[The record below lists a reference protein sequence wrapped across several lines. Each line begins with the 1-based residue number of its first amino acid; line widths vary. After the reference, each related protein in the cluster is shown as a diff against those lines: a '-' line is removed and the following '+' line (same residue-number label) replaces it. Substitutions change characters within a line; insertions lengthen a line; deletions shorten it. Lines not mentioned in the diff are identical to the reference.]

1 MAGSADDDP
10 AVMETTPQHTLTKM
24 SPATTGVVST
34 MPPTVGRF
42 EIQSRLGAG
51 GMGMVLLAI
60 DPLLGRKVAIKLVRF
75 APDDAAAQRR
85 LVREAQALAQVSHE
99 HVIVVHDVGMHDG
112 QVYFAMEYV
121 PGGTLTRWQAERGW
135 REIVDQYIRAGRGLQ
150 AAHDA
155 GLVHRDF
162 KPDNVLVGD
171 DGRLRVTDFGL
182 VGVEVMRSPSVASE
196 LGTTLT
202 QTGARMGTPRYMA
215 PEQYLGTDVDA
226 RADQFAFCVAL
237 YEVLYGQRPFSGD
250 NYAELEASVLAGA
263 VRPLPPD
270 ADVPTGV
277 RDAVLRG
284 LRREPDDRFPTMREL
299 LAALEAG
306 GRQARA
312 SARRR
317 WPGIASAVAGVL
329 VVGIVAYV
337 ATRTPATSPA
347 EPASALSAEQIAE
360 GKTHYAKAEAAIQ
373 REDYEAAAASFERAY
388 VHLPKPEF
396 LFNAAQTWHA
406 LAKQTATPELAIE
419 RRRNA
424 VRLYRRY
431 LQEAPNAKDRVAVEQ
446 WIDRLERQLATP
458 APSAP

>member
-1 MAGSADDDP
+1 M
-10 AVMETTPQHTLTKM
+10 PQHTLTEVS
-24 SPATTGVVST
+24 SPATGAVPS

-51 GMGMVLLAI
+51 GMGMVLLAA

-75 APDDAAAQRR
+75 APEDAAAQRR
-85 LVREAQALAQVSHE
+85 LVREAQALAQVSHD
-99 HVIVVHDVGMHDG
+99 HVIVVHDVGMHEG

-121 PGGTLTRWQAERGW
+121 PGGTLTRWQSERGW
-135 REIVDQYIRAGRGLQ
+135 REIVDQYARAGRGLQ

-182 VGVEVMRSPSVASE
+182 VGVEVMRAPPAASE

-215 PEQYLGTDVDA
+215 PEQHLGTDVDA

-237 YEVLYGQRPFSGD
+237 YEVLYGQRPFAGES
-250 NYAELEASVLAGA
+250 YAELEASVLAGA
-263 VRPLPPD
+263 VRPIPPD
-270 ADVPTGV
+270 TDVPAGV

-284 LRREPDDRFPTMREL
+284 LRRERDDRFPTMREL

-306 GRQARA
+306 ARP
-312 SARRR
+312 RRR
-317 WPGIASAVAGVL
+317 WPGIASAVGGVL

-337 ATRTPATSPA
+337 ATRTPSTPPAPARATD
-347 EPASALSAEQIAE
+347 PASAVPAEQIAE
-360 GKTHYAKAEAAIQ
+360 GKAHYTNAVAATQ
-373 REDYEAAAASFERAY
+373 RKDYETAALSFERTY
-388 VHLPKPEF
+388 VHWPKSEF
-396 LFNAAQTWHA
+396 LFNAAQAWNA
-406 LAKQTATPELAIE
+406 LATQHATPELARE
-419 RRRNA
+419 PRRNA
-424 VRLYRRY
+424 LRLYRRY
-431 LQEAPNAKDRVAVEQ
+431 LQEAPNADDRAHVEQ
-446 WIDRLERQLATP
+446 SIDRLERQLATP